1 MKQARLSLFILFIL
15 TALLLSA
22 CGGDAK
28 KNDSDEKSGNKS
40 NTAQNSQGE
49 QGKQE
54 EQEKQEESTKEE
66 AQTKKFKDWT
76 DHEVEVPTNPQRV
89 IFHGET
95 TGDLLALGIKPVGI
109 LASNVTGSILEQ
121 YLKDAEDVG
130 FPFNVEKAMT
140 LSPDLIIFGNS
151 DAAQYEHISK
161 VAPTVT
167 FDTFAPLDER
177 MRTLGELFGKKAEAE
192 AWLTSYNSKAAEM
205 WKKLS
210 EAGIGK
216 GETAAVFTMYPGNR
230 LFAMAKTGLSQVVYD
245 ENGFAP
251 TAPIQKAL
259 DDGQGFVEIS
269 TEVLSEFAGDRIFV
283 LTPEPADAAKEMQ
296 DLMETQ
302 IWKSLPAVKSGKVYT
317 FNILQAY
324 SDALSRE
331 WIVDELPKVLNP

>member
-22 CGGDAK
+22 CGGEAK
-28 KNDSDEKSGNKS
+28 KNDSDVKSGNKS
-40 NTAQNSQGE
+40 DTSQNSQGE

-54 EQEKQEESTKEE
+54 ESTREEAKGEE
-66 AQTKKFKDWT
+66 QAQTKKFKDWT

-109 LASNVTGSILEQ
+109 AASHITGSTIEQ
-121 YLKDAEDVG
+121 HLKDAEDIG

-151 DAAQYEHISK
+151 DAAQYEQISK

-192 AWLTSYNSKAAEM
+192 AWLTSYNNKAAEM
-205 WKKLS
+205 WKKLN

-230 LFAMAKTGLSQVVYD
+230 LFIMAATGLSQVVYD

-259 DDGQGFVEIS
+259 DEGRGFVELS
-269 TEVLSEFAGDRIFV
+269 TEVLPQFAGDRIFV
-283 LTPEPADAAKEMQ
+283 LTPESADADKEMQ
-296 DLMETQ
+296 DLMQTEV
-302 IWKSLPAVKSGKVYT
+302 WKSLPAVKSGKVYT
-317 FNILQAY
+317 FNILEAY

-331 WIVDELPKVLNP
+331 WIVEQLPKVLNP

>member
-22 CGGDAK
+22 CGGETK
-28 KNDSDEKSGNKS
+28 KNDSDEKSGNKAD
-40 NTAQNSQGE
+40 TAQNSQGE

-54 EQEKQEESTKEE
+54 ESITEE

-76 DHEVEVPTNPQRV
+76 DHEVEVPTNPKRV

-95 TGDLLALGIKPVGI
+95 TGDLLALGIEPVGVM
-109 LASNVTGSILEQ
+109 ASSVAGSIQEDI
-121 YLKDAEDVG
+121 LKNAEDVG

-167 FDTFAPLDER
+167 FNTFAPLDER
-177 MRTLGELFGKKAEAE
+177 MRTLGELFGKQAEAE
-192 AWLTSYNSKAAEM
+192 AWLTSYNNKASEM

-216 GETAAVFTMYPGNR
+216 GETASVFTMYPGNR

-259 DDGQGFVEIS
+259 DDGQGFVELS

-296 DLMETQ
+296 DLMDTE
-302 IWKSLPAVKSGKVYT
+302 IWKSLPAVKNGKVYT
-317 FNILQAY
+317 FNILEVY

-331 WIVDELPKVLNP
+331 RILNELPKVLNP